1 MKKETRLYNVLFP
14 VWMFF
19 LIPTA
24 VWLLILPGNFLVDT
38 LVLVLWMYRRKM
50 ENKLQLWK
58 RSILPVWLL
67 GFLSDFVGAGLTMAI
82 MFLLEE
88 IAPNVALHL
97 FPAATL
103 MALPGVLLA
112 GVLIYFLNRRFVFRK
127 SGLSPEE
134 IHSVCLTLAL
144 WTAPYTM
151 LIPLYG

>member
-24 VWLLILPGNFLVDT
+24 AWLLILPGNFLVDT
-38 LVLVLWMYRRKM
+38 LVLVLWMYHRKI
-50 ENKLQLWK
+50 EEKKQFWK
-58 RSILPVWLL
+58 RAILPVWLF
-67 GFLSDFVGAGLTMAI
+67 GFLSDFIGAGLTMG
-82 MFLLEE
+82 MLFLLEE
-88 IAPNVALHL
+88 LVPNVALHL
-97 FPAATL
+97 FPATPL
-103 MALPGVLLA
+103 MALPGVVLA
-112 GVLIYFLNRRFVFRK
+112 GVLIYYLNRRFVFRK

-134 IHSVCLTLAL
+134 IRSVCLSLAL

>member
-1 MKKETRLYNVLFP
+1 MKKEIRLYNVLFP

-24 VWLLILPGNFLVDT
+24 AWLLILPGNFLVDT
-38 LVLVLWMYRRKM
+38 LVLVLWMYHRKI
-50 ENKLQLWK
+50 EEKKQLWK
-58 RSILPVWLL
+58 KTILPVWLL
-67 GFLSDFVGAGLTMAI
+67 GFLSDFIGAGLTLGVL
-82 MFLLEE
+82 FLLEE
-88 IAPNVALHL
+88 LAPNAALHL
-97 FPAATL
+97 FPVTTL
-103 MALPGVLLA
+103 MALPGVVLA

-134 IHSVCLTLAL
+134 IRSVCLTLAL